1 MKRDIE
7 FFLTKLRKILIGENY
22 LYCIQKKERRNIEFL
37 NSVVRIKLKKRDSLI
52 FVRDNRRFYALPEYE
67 YLGFKDEYLGFKGV
81 LFYGGIAKLMK
92 EYINIYELGGKN
104 VYNKNDAFV
113 LACEEVDNKKEFKLI
128 KNNIE
133 IDLKTFLETGEE
145 KEKNEYNIYNQAILN
160 L

>member
-1 MKRDIE
+1 MKRDVE
-7 FFLTKLRKILIGENY
+7 FLLPKLRKILIGKNY
-22 LYCIQKKERRNIEFL
+22 LYCIPKKERRNIRFL
-37 NSVVRIKLKKRDSLI
+37 NSVYCIKLKKRNSLI
-52 FVRDNRRFYALPEYE
+52 FVRENRRFYPLPEY
-67 YLGFKDEYLGFKGV
+67 EYLGFKGV

-92 EYINIYELGGKN
+92 EYINIYELGGKK

-113 LACEEVDNKKEFKLI
+113 LACEKVDNKQEFKLI

-145 KEKNEYNIYNQAILN
+145 KEKEKNEYNIYNQAILN

>member
-7 FFLTKLRKILIGENY
+7 FFSTKLRKIIIGKNY
-22 LYCIQKKERRNIEFL
+22 LYCIPKKERRNIGFL
-37 NSVVRIKLKKRDSLI
+37 ESVRRIKLKKRNSLI
-52 FVRDNRRFYALPEYE
+52 FVRDNRRFYPLPEYE
-67 YLGFKDEYLGFKGV
+67 YISFIGV
-81 LFYGGIAKLMK
+81 LFYEGIAKLMK

-113 LACEEVDNKKEFKLI
+113 LCCEKVDNKQEFKLI

-145 KEKNEYNIYNQAILN
+145 KEKQKNEYNIYNQAILN

>member
-22 LYCIQKKERRNIEFL
+22 LYCIPKKERRNIEFL

-52 FVRDNRRFYALPEYE
+52 FVRDNRRFYALPEY
-67 YLGFKDEYLGFKGV
+67 EYLGFKGV